1 MKKSG
6 LIILM
11 AVVLGL
17 VTCGLGFAADS
28 AAPDMGQAPAALDR
42 AQGPAAPDRAQDP
55 KDILQP
61 DSIQLT
67 GTVLS
72 DNTFVDENGENYQLL
87 ESDTSDDLMAH
98 VGQKIK
104 VTATVMESKD
114 GQKNISISSYKLLD
128 SQGQEPK

>member
-6 LIILM
+6 IIILM

-17 VTCGLGFAADS
+17 VTCGIGFAADS
-28 AAPDMGQAPAALDR
+28 AAPDRAQTPAALEKAPGPGPAAQER
-42 AQGPAAPDRAQDP
+42 AQGPA
-55 KDILQP
+55 DILQP

-87 ESDTSDDLMAH
+87 ESETSDDLMSY

-104 VTATVMESKD
+104 VTATVMESD
-114 GQKNISISSYKLLD
+114 EGLKNISISSYELLD
-128 SQGQEPK
+128 Q